1 VHGSHPA
8 YSNDEYYDVPA
19 FGISRRTP
27 ISQELNLAL
36 STSSNPVPRDIG
48 FYIFT
53 VDGANVTADYYA
65 VTVAVVV
72 GSGET
77 DLPSDPGGKQSNAFT
92 KRESFGYSL
101 NGKEFLVASGGAYS
115 AVKDSSPVEFRFAG
129 TSAQILAGANSN
141 TITDANGVKLTKA
154 VHTGWAPQ
162 DRDTISD
169 ILTLWGMGSLGIV
182 SGGQVVANPDPDQ
195 TDTYVLQL
203 QAGIY
208 TRPGNI
214 DRGEPGLAALDQ
226 RGNWVRAVDLNTG
239 EANHPMFVDGPWK
252 SSYGLGT
259 YGVSGDSAW
268 AVINYQ
274 GQFAIARRNEW

>member
-1 VHGSHPA
+1 M
-8 YSNDEYYDVPA
+8 
-19 FGISRRTP
+19 
-27 ISQELNLAL
+27 
-36 STSSNPVPRDIG
+36 
-48 FYIFT
+48 T
-53 VDGANVTADYYA
+53 VDYYA
-65 VTVAVVV
+65 VTVPVVA

-115 AVKDSSPVEFRFAG
+115 VVKDSSPVEFGFAG

-162 DRDTISD
+162 DRDTSSD

-203 QAGIY
+203 QRQIY
-208 TRPGNI
+208 
-214 DRGEPGLAALDQ
+214 
-226 RGNWVRAVDLNTG
+226 
-239 EANHPMFVDGPWK
+239 
-252 SSYGLGT
+252 
-259 YGVSGDSAW
+259 
-268 AVINYQ
+268 
-274 GQFAIARRNEW
+274 